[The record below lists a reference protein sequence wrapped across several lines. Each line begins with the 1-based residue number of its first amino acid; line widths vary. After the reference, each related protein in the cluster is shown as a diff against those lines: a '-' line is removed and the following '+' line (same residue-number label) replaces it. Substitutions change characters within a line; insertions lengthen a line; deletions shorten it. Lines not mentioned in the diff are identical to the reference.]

1 MRVFSAMLYAWLR
14 GGLRLALG
22 LAVVAALWGTAAG
35 SQRLNV
41 APQSR
46 GPALSQAASVSVSSG
61 VSTSWEEP
69 RKAPKDRHALGHAL
83 PPPPAELSF
92 AAGPRWASVRLSQV
106 SCPRTIS
113 LLRAERSAVPEPRAP
128 PLG

>member
-1 MRVFSAMLYAWLR
+1 MLYAWLR

-35 SQRLNV
+35 SQRLNA

-83 PPPPAELSF
+83 PPPPAELAF

-106 SCPRTIS
+106 SRPRTVS